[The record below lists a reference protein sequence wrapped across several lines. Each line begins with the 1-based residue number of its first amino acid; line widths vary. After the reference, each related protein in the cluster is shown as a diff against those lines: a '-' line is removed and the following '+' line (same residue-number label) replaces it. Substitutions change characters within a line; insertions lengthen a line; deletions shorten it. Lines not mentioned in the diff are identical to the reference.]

1 MERSLKKVFSGSQI
15 SLLPL
20 SINSSHVNS
29 RRRLLATIQ
38 IQSGSLSPEKAKQ
51 TSSFDNIN
59 LGGSNF
65 SSLAMQRSKSK
76 NSISVTKSSEK
87 LAPIKKR
94 ERIMPVLPISGSR
107 IYDPDQIPS
116 VITSVSQKS
125 MAGSTYN
132 RLKKQNQ
139 DSLFAIQNFNSNK
152 SQCLLGVMDGHG
164 VNGSQVSSYI
174 KTSLPS
180 LIEMRTYQDCNS

>member
-20 SINSSHVNS
+20 SINSSQINS

-38 IQSGSLSPEKAKQ
+38 IQSGSLSPEKSKQ
-51 TSSFDNIN
+51 TSSFDKIN

-87 LAPIKKR
+87 LAPIRKR
-94 ERIMPVLPISGSR
+94 ERIMPVHPISGSR
-107 IYDPDQIPS
+107 LYESDQIPS
-116 VITSVSQKS
+116 VVVSISHKSV
-125 MAGSTYN
+125 AGSTFN

-139 DSLFAIQNFNSNK
+139 DSLMILQNFNSSK

-164 VNGSQVSSYI
+164 TNGNHVSSYI
-174 KTSLPS
+174 RTNLPK
-180 LIEMRTYQDCNS
+180 LIEMRTYQDCNP